1 MGNYN
6 VTHKVYGGDGM
17 RSWLRDKRLKLCM
30 TEKKVA
36 DLVGIAQPFYHCIET
51 GEKNP
56 SVSTA
61 QKIADVLNFK
71 WTEFF
76 ENAGNGKAV

>member
-1 MGNYN
+1 
-6 VTHKVYGGDGM
+6 M
-17 RSWLRDKRLKLCM
+17 RSWLRDRRLKLCM

-56 SVSTA
+56 SVLTA
-61 QKIADVLNFK
+61 QKIADVLDFK

-76 ENAGNGKAV
+76 ENADEEKAV